1 MIENHKRI
9 FKTRYF
15 SNWLVKT
22 ELTDAL
28 LLNAVEEMERG
39 LIDADL
45 GGGVFKKR
53 VALPNRGKSGSVR
66 TLIATNKNDRW
77 FFMLGFEKNQR
88 ENIDKNE
95 LHFLKQSAK
104 TMLRFSDATI
114 EIALKRNELEEINHV
129 KNQNQK

>member
-1 MIENHKRI
+1 MIENNKRI

-15 SNWLVKT
+15 SNWLEKT

-88 ENIDKNE
+88 DNIDSQELKDLKKAAKIMLNASDIQITLAIKTHEITEVQNE
-95 LHFLKQSAK
+95 S
-104 TMLRFSDATI
+104 
-114 EIALKRNELEEINHV
+114 
-129 KNQNQK
+129 

>member
-1 MIENHKRI
+1 MIENNKRI

-15 SNWLVKT
+15 SNWLEKT

-77 FFMLGFEKNQR
+77 FFMFGFEKNQR
-88 ENIDKNE
+88 DNIDKSD
-95 LHFLKQSAK
+95 LKFLKQSAK
-104 TMLRFSDATI
+104 KMLSFSDELLDITLQI
-114 EIALKRNELEEINHV
+114 KELEEIHYV
-129 KNQNQK
+129 

>member
-1 MIENHKRI
+1 MIEKNKRI

-15 SNWLVKT
+15 SNWQEKT
-22 ELTDAL
+22 ELTDVL

-66 TLIATNKNDRW
+66 TLIATNKNNRW
-77 FFMLGFEKNQR
+77 FFMFGFEKNQR
-88 ENIDKNE
+88 DNIDKSD
-95 LHFLKQSAK
+95 LKFLKQAAK
-104 TMLRFSDATI
+104 KMLSFSDELLDITLQI
-114 EIALKRNELEEINHV
+114 KELEEIHYV
-129 KNQNQK
+129 QKN

>member
-1 MIENHKRI
+1 MNARI

-15 SNWLVKT
+15 SRWMDKT

-53 VALPNRGKSGSVR
+53 VSLPNRGKSGSIK

-88 ENIDKNE
+88 ENISTNE
-95 LHFLKQSAK
+95 LKTLKDTAYDLLTLTDKGINDLLIIQK
-104 TMLRFSDATI
+104 I
-114 EIALKRNELEEINHV
+114 KEIYYEQI
-129 KNQNQK
+129 

>member
-1 MIENHKRI
+1 MIETNKRI

-15 SNWLVKT
+15 SNWLEKT

-53 VALPNRGKSGSVR
+53 VALPNRGKSGSIR

-88 ENIDKNE
+88 DNIDKSE
-95 LHFLKQSAK
+95 LKLLKEYAK
-104 TMLRFSDATI
+104 TMLSFSDAMLDT
-114 EIALKRNELEEINHV
+114 ALKRNDLKEINHDEE
-129 KNQNQK
+129 N

>member
-1 MIENHKRI
+1 MIENPKRI

-15 SNWLVKT
+15 SNCQEKT

-28 LLNAVEEMERG
+28 LFNAVEEMERG

-88 ENIDKNE
+88 DNIDTNE
-95 LHFLKQSAK
+95 LKLLKQSAK
-104 TMLRFSDATI
+104 TILSFSDARLDV
-114 EIALKRNELEEINHV
+114 ALQVNELKEIH
-129 KNQNQK
+129 

>member
-1 MIENHKRI
+1 MNNASSRV

-15 SNWLVKT
+15 NRWMEKT

-28 LLNAVEEMERG
+28 LLNAIEEMKRG

-77 FFMLGFEKNQR
+77 FFMFGFEKNQQ
-88 ENIDKNE
+88 ENIGVKE
-95 LHFLKQSAK
+95 FRFLKDFAAD
-104 TMLRFSDATI
+104 LLTI
-114 EIALKRNELEEINHV
+114 SEPRLLNALKSKDLLEISHE
-129 KNQNQK
+129 QK

>member
-1 MIENHKRI
+1 MIETNKRI

-15 SNWLVKT
+15 SNWLEKT

-53 VALPNRGKSGSVR
+53 VALPNRGKSGSIR

-77 FFMLGFEKNQR
+77 FFILGFEKNER
-88 ENIDKNE
+88 DNINIKE
-95 LHFLKQSAK
+95 LK
-104 TMLRFSDATI
+104 
-114 EIALKRNELEEINHV
+114 ALKTVATDLLRYSNEELNVAVKNCKLEEIYHD
-129 KNQNQK
+129 KN

>member
-1 MIENHKRI
+1 MIENQKRI

-15 SNWLVKT
+15 SNWLEKT

-53 VALPNRGKSGSVR
+53 VALPNRGKSGSIR

-88 ENIDKNE
+88 DNIDSQQLKELKKAAKIILSATDIQITLAVKTNE
-95 LHFLKQSAK
+95 I
-104 TMLRFSDATI
+104 T
-114 EIALKRNELEEINHV
+114 EI
-129 KNQNQK
+129 

>member
-1 MIENHKRI
+1 MIETNKRI

-15 SNWLVKT
+15 SNWQEKT

-28 LLNAVEEMERG
+28 LLSAVEEMERG

-53 VALPNRGKSGSVR
+53 IALPNRGKSGSVR

-77 FFMLGFEKNQR
+77 FFMFGFEKNQR
-88 ENIDKNE
+88 ENIDANE
-95 LHFLKQSAK
+95 LKTFKSIANDLLKL
-104 TMLRFSDATI
+104 TDDVLNNFVTI
-114 EIALKRNELEEINHV
+114 QKIKEIHHE
-129 KNQNQK
+129 

>member
-1 MIENHKRI
+1 MIETNKRI

-15 SNWLVKT
+15 SNWLEKT

-28 LLNAVEEMERG
+28 LLNAVEEMESG

-53 VALPNRGKSGSVR
+53 VALPNRGKSGSIR

-88 ENIDKNE
+88 DNIDSQQLKELKKAAKIILSATDIQITLAVKTNE
-95 LHFLKQSAK
+95 I
-104 TMLRFSDATI
+104 T
-114 EIALKRNELEEINHV
+114 EI
-129 KNQNQK
+129 

>member
-1 MIENHKRI
+1 MIENQKRI

-15 SNWLVKT
+15 SNWQEKT
-22 ELTDAL
+22 ELTDVL

-66 TLIATNKNDRW
+66 TLIATNKNNRW
-77 FFMLGFEKNQR
+77 FFMFGFEKNQR
-88 ENIDKNE
+88 DNIDKSD
-95 LHFLKQSAK
+95 LKFLKQAAK
-104 TMLRFSDATI
+104 KMLSFSDELLDITLQI
-114 EIALKRNELEEINHV
+114 KELEEIHYV
-129 KNQNQK
+129 QKN

>member
-1 MIENHKRI
+1 MIETNKRI

-15 SNWLVKT
+15 SNWLEKT

-53 VALPNRGKSGSVR
+53 VALPNRGKSGSIR

-88 ENIDKNE
+88 DNIDSHQLKELKKAAKIILSATDIQITLAVKTNE
-95 LHFLKQSAK
+95 I
-104 TMLRFSDATI
+104 T
-114 EIALKRNELEEINHV
+114 EI
-129 KNQNQK
+129 

>member
-1 MIENHKRI
+1 MIENNKRI

-15 SNWLVKT
+15 SNWLEKT

-77 FFMLGFEKNQR
+77 FFMFEFEKNQR
-88 ENIDKNE
+88 DNIDKSD
-95 LHFLKQSAK
+95 LKFLKQSAK
-104 TMLRFSDATI
+104 KMLSFSDELLDITLQI
-114 EIALKRNELEEINHV
+114 KELEEIHYV
-129 KNQNQK
+129 

>member
-15 SNWLVKT
+15 SNWLEKT

-77 FFMLGFEKNQR
+77 FFMFGFEKNQR
-88 ENIDKNE
+88 DNIDKSD
-95 LHFLKQSAK
+95 LKFLKQAAK
-104 TMLRFSDATI
+104 KMLSFSDELLDITLQI
-114 EIALKRNELEEINHV
+114 KELEEIHYV
-129 KNQNQK
+129 QKN

>member
-1 MIENHKRI
+1 MIETNKRI

-15 SNWLVKT
+15 SNWLEKT

-53 VALPNRGKSGSVR
+53 VALPNRGKSGSIR

-88 ENIDKNE
+88 DNIDSQQLKELKKAAKIILSATDIQITLAVKTNE
-95 LHFLKQSAK
+95 I
-104 TMLRFSDATI
+104 T
-114 EIALKRNELEEINHV
+114 EI
-129 KNQNQK
+129 

>member
-1 MIENHKRI
+1 MNNASSRV

-15 SNWLVKT
+15 NRWMEKT

-28 LLNAVEEMERG
+28 LLNAIEEMERG
-39 LIDADL
+39 LIDTDL

-77 FFMLGFEKNQR
+77 FFMLGFEKNQQ
-88 ENIDKNE
+88 ENIGVSELKTLKDIATDLLKLTDKGIND
-95 LHFLKQSAK
+95 LLIIQKIK
-104 TMLRFSDATI
+104 
-114 EIALKRNELEEINHV
+114 EIHHD
-129 KNQNQK
+129 